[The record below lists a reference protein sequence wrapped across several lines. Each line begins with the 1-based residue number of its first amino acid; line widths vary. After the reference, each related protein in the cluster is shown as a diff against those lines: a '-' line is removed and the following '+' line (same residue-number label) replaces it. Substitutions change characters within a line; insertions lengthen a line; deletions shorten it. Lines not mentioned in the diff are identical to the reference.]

1 MTKVILDLS
10 ADSAPVDIRRAKE
23 IFSDCP
29 GTFRTKV
36 KEIEEQVKRGRYNR
50 YAVIDN
56 DGKLRVNYFVYY
68 DYCKYRKMLKDKYAS
83 KAVPSFEPKEIAE
96 MTPVSVVHH
105 I

>member
-1 MTKVILDLS
+1 MIKTMLDLS
-10 ADSAPVDIRRAKE
+10 ADSAPVDVKRARE

-29 GTFRTKV
+29 NTFREKV
-36 KEIEEQVKRGRYNR
+36 REIKGQVEEGRYNR

-83 KAVPSFEPKEIAE
+83 KAVPPFEPREIAE
-96 MTPVSVVHH
+96 ITPVSVVHH
-105 I
+105 F